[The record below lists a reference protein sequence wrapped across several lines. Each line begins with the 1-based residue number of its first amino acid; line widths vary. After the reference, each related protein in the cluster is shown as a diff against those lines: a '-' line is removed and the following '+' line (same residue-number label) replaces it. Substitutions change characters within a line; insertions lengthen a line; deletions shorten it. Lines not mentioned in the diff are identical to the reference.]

1 MLCEKCEIITK
12 FSVRTRAETSQTQ
25 PLLTVTTPRSG
36 EGGQVAVATFLL
48 LLVGGGGGGGL
59 GVLISTPALVGAG
72 LAVA

>member
-1 MLCEKCEIITK
+1 MLCEIITK

-36 EGGQVAVATFLL
+36 EGGQVAVAAFLL
-48 LLVGGGGGGGL
+48 LLVGRGE
-59 GVLISTPALVGAG
+59 LISTSALVGAG

>member
-1 MLCEKCEIITK
+1 MLCEIITK

-36 EGGQVAVATFLL
+36 EGGQVAVATILL
-48 LLVGGGGGGGL
+48 LLVGRGE
-59 GVLISTPALVGAG
+59 LISTSALVGAG